1 VCVVDDC
8 AYKLRRMVG
17 LQIIDD
23 EICYK
28 FEEYKN
34 VFEVYHARA
43 TMHDA
48 VYLHR
53 CPSPYPSPGTSPS
66 KVGLAF

>member
-1 VCVVDDC
+1 
-8 AYKLRRMVG
+8 M

-28 FEEYKN
+28 YEEYSN
-34 VFEVYHARA
+34 VFEVYHSRA
-43 TMHDA
+43 TMYDT

-53 CPSPYPSPGTSPS
+53 
-66 KVGLAF
+66 